1 MKKTTIY
8 LEDDE
13 YKTLKTKAFVEDVS
27 VAELLRRGARL
38 VCKNVTPEEEKAMQ
52 ALDRIRKAVA
62 GSGASEAELNKE
74 ILEEQ
79 RAVRKKRSRG

>member
-38 VCKNVTPEEEKAMQ
+38 VCKNVTPEEGKAMQ
-52 ALDRIRKAVA
+52 ALDRIRKKVA
-62 GSGASEAELNKE
+62 NSGVSEEELNKE

-79 RAVRKKRSRG
+79 KAVRKKRSRG